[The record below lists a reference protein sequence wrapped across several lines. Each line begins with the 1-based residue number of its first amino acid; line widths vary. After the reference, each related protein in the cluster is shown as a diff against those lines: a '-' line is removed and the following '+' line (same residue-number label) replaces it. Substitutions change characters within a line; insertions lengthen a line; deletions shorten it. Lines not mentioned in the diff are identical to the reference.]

1 MRFNAYQ
8 LKLFAMALMLL
19 DHIHAFIPG
28 SPDWFHWLGRIA
40 APIFFFFLVE
50 GFVYTRSREKYMLRM
65 LIFTIIMAAGS
76 DALVLLLPGGSIP
89 NNIFLSMLAALML
102 MATLD
107 WMRQSRQYVTGL
119 SLNVLLS
126 LVMVFYVEFSW
137 LAVSMTLVFYIFRG
151 RTAALVIGYVISSLL
166 LTLGPYALMP
176 DAATKWTYDELFIL
190 HPQWMMIAAVV
201 PILLYNGSRGSSSK
215 RTKYMFYLFYP
226 IHIWLLY
233 VVGNIDFDRG
243 SL

>member
-1 MRFNAYQ
+1 MRFNGYQ

-19 DHIHAFIPG
+19 DHVHAFIPG
-28 SPDWFHWLGRIA
+28 APDWFHWLGRIA

-50 GFVYTRSREKYMLRM
+50 GFCYTGSREKYMLRM
-65 LIFTIIMAAGS
+65 LVFTIIMAAGS

-107 WMRQSRQYVTGL
+107 WMRQSRQYATGL
-119 SLNVLLS
+119 SLSVLLG

-137 LAVSMTLVFYIFRG
+137 LAVSMTVIFYVFRG
-151 RTAALVIGYVISSLL
+151 HKAALAAAYVVSSLL

-176 DAATKWTYDELFIL
+176 DAATKWTYDEMFIL
-190 HPQWMMIAAVV
+190 HPQWMMIAAII
-201 PILLYNGSRGSSSK
+201 PILLYNGSRGSNSK
-215 RTKYMFYLFYP
+215 RTKYLFYLFYP
-226 IHIWLLY
+226 LHIWLLY
-233 VVGNIDFDRG
+233 TVGYTDLDRG
-243 SL
+243 NL